1 MMKLLSF
8 AALSYVAAA
17 DVPVFSSNDDYDEIN
32 LNIRLLQKNATA
44 NVTTYVMNGEMT
56 TKYTSANDA
65 KTVCAAVKG
74 STQKTLV
81 STLSAS
87 SATVNTCGATTRRA
101 RALQAGEVSIKQDY
115 SAVFASEA
123 GATAAKATVESGSFA
138 ADFAAALT
146 TQMATDGVT
155 AASAPTVTSASA
167 SAPVTQVNGQTV
179 TPAPAAPAPATPA
192 APSPAPSSDASMLK
206 ANVALAAVAAVFAS
220 MF

>member
-32 LNIRLLQKNATA
+32 LNIRLLQNNATA
-44 NVTTYVMNGEMT
+44 NVTTYVMSGEMS

-65 KTVCAAVKG
+65 SAVCDAVKV

-81 STLSAS
+81 STLKSS
-87 SATVNTCGATTRRA
+87 SATVDSCADATARRA
-101 RALQAGEVSIKQDY
+101 RALQAGEVSIKQGY
-115 SAVFASEA
+115 TAVFASEA

-146 TQMATDGVT
+146 TQMASDGVT

-179 TPAPAAPAPATPA
+179 TAAPAPVAATPA

>member
-1 MMKLLSF
+1 
-8 AALSYVAAA
+8 
-17 DVPVFSSNDDYDEIN
+17 
-32 LNIRLLQKNATA
+32 
-44 NVTTYVMNGEMT
+44 MNGEMT

-155 AASAPTVTSASA
+155 AASAP
-167 SAPVTQVNGQTV
+167 VTQVNGQTV
-179 TPAPAAPAPATPA
+179 TTAPAAPAPAAPA
-192 APSPAPSSDASMLK
+192 APSPAP
-206 ANVALAAVAAVFAS
+206 
-220 MF
+220 

>member
-32 LNIRLLQKNATA
+32 LNIRLLQNNATV
-44 NVTTYVMNGEMT
+44 NVTTYVMTGDLT
-56 TKYTSANDA
+56 TKYTTAENTA
-65 KTVCAAVKG
+65 GLCAAVKV

-81 STLSAS
+81 TTLKSS
-87 SATVNTCGATTRRA
+87 SATIDTCDEVVRRG
-101 RALQAGEVSIKQDY
+101 RALQAGESSIKQGY

-179 TPAPAAPAPATPA
+179 TAAPTPAPTPVA
-192 APSPAPSSDASMLK
+192 APSPAASSDASMLK

>member
-32 LNIRLLQKNATA
+32 LNIRLLQNNATV
-44 NVTTYVMNGEMT
+44 NVTTYVMTGDLT
-56 TKYTSANDA
+56 TKYTTAENTA
-65 KTVCAAVKG
+65 GLCAAVKV

-81 STLSAS
+81 TTLKSS
-87 SATVNTCGATTRRA
+87 SATIDTCDEVVRRG
-101 RALQAGEVSIKQDY
+101 RALQAGESSIKQGY

-123 GATAAKATVESGSFA
+123 GAAAAKATVESGSFA

-179 TPAPAAPAPATPA
+179 TAAPTPAPTPVA
-192 APSPAPSSDASMLK
+192 APSPAASSDASMLK

>member
-1 MMKLLSF
+1 MGDL
-8 AALSYVAAA
+8 
-17 DVPVFSSNDDYDEIN
+17 
-32 LNIRLLQKNATA
+32 
-44 NVTTYVMNGEMT
+44 T
-56 TKYTSANDA
+56 TKYTSSETA
-65 KTVCAAVKG
+65 AAVCTAVKA
-74 STQKTLV
+74 STEKTLAT
-81 STLSAS
+81 TLKSS
-87 SATVNTCGATTRRA
+87 SANVDSCDAAARRA
-101 RALQAGEVSIKQDY
+101 RALQAGEVSIKRGY
-115 SAVFASEA
+115 SAVFTSEA

-179 TPAPAAPAPATPA
+179 TTAPAAPAPAAPA

>member
-32 LNIRLLQKNATA
+32 LNIRLLQNNATV
-44 NVTTYVMNGEMT
+44 NVTTYVMTGDLT
-56 TKYTSANDA
+56 TKYTTAENTA
-65 KTVCAAVKG
+65 GLCAAVKV

-81 STLSAS
+81 TTLKSS
-87 SATVNTCGATTRRA
+87 SATIDSCDEVVRRG
-101 RALQAGEVSIKQDY
+101 RALQAGESSIKQGY

-179 TPAPAAPAPATPA
+179 TAAPTPAPTPVA
-192 APSPAPSSDASMLK
+192 APSPAASSDASMLK

>member
-32 LNIRLLQKNATA
+32 LNIRLLQNNATV
-44 NVTTYVMNGEMT
+44 NVTTYVMTGDLT
-56 TKYTSANDA
+56 TKYTTAENTA
-65 KTVCAAVKG
+65 GLCAAVKV

-81 STLSAS
+81 TTLKSS
-87 SATVNTCGATTRRA
+87 SATIDTCDEVVRRG
-101 RALQAGEVSIKQDY
+101 RALQAGESSIKQGY

-167 SAPVTQVNGQTV
+167 SAPVTQVNGETV
-179 TPAPAAPAPATPA
+179 TPAPVAAAPAAPA

>member
-1 MMKLLSF
+1 
-8 AALSYVAAA
+8 
-17 DVPVFSSNDDYDEIN
+17 
-32 LNIRLLQKNATA
+32 
-44 NVTTYVMNGEMT
+44 MNGEMT

-74 STQKTLV
+74 STQKTLM

-101 RALQAGEVSIKQDY
+101 RALQAGEVSIKQGY
-115 SAVFASEA
+115 SAIFTSEA

-155 AASAPTVTSASA
+155 AASAPVVTSASA

>member
-1 MMKLLSF
+1 MS
-8 AALSYVAAA
+8 
-17 DVPVFSSNDDYDEIN
+17 
-32 LNIRLLQKNATA
+32 
-44 NVTTYVMNGEMT
+44 GEMT
-56 TKYTSANDA
+56 TKYTSAGDA
-65 KTVCAAVKG
+65 AAVCDAVKV

-81 STLSAS
+81 TTLKSS
-87 SATVNTCGATTRRA
+87 SATVDSCAGVVRRA
-101 RALQAGEVSIKQDY
+101 RALQAGEVSIKQGY
-115 SAVFASEA
+115 TAVFASEA

-155 AASAPTVTSASA
+155 AASAPVVTSASA

-179 TPAPAAPAPATPA
+179 TPAPAAPAP
-192 APSPAPSSDASMLK
+192 SSDASMLK

>member
-32 LNIRLLQKNATA
+32 LNIRLLQNNATV
-44 NVTTYVMNGEMT
+44 NVTTYVMTGKMT
-56 TKYTSANDA
+56 TKYTSAQNA
-65 KTVCAAVKG
+65 AAVCTAVKA

-81 STLSAS
+81 ATLKSS
-87 SATVNTCGATTRRA
+87 SATVNTCDAAARRG
-101 RALQAGEVSIKQDY
+101 RALQAGEVSIKQGY

-123 GATAAKATVESGSFA
+123 GATAAKTTVESGSFA

-167 SAPVTQVNGQTV
+167 SAPVTQVNGETV
-179 TPAPAAPAPATPA
+179 TAAPVAPSPTPVA

-206 ANVALAAVAAVFAS
+206 ANVALAAVAAVLAS

>member
-1 MMKLLSF
+1 
-8 AALSYVAAA
+8 
-17 DVPVFSSNDDYDEIN
+17 
-32 LNIRLLQKNATA
+32 
-44 NVTTYVMNGEMT
+44 MNGEMT

-155 AASAPTVTSASA
+155 EASAPTVTSASA

-179 TPAPAAPAPATPA
+179 TTAPAAPAPAAPA
-192 APSPAPSSDASMLK
+192 PAPSSDASMLK
-206 ANVALAAVAAVFAS
+206 ANVALAAVTAVFAS